1 MLLELKVIIIEQFK
15 EEFFMENMNWNYP
28 TPIWFGLD
36 RVNEIQNACNNLNIK
51 NPLIVTDPGI
61 LKTDI
66 ISKVQKSL
74 NSDVTVYSD
83 VQGNPTGSNVMEGV
97 NVFNAGKHDGVIA
110 VGGGSSMDVGKGIA
124 FMADQTK
131 PLWDFEDIGDYWT
144 RADSDK
150 IHPIIAVPT
159 TAGTGSETGRAG
171 VFTKEDTHEKKIIF
185 HPKMLPGIVIL
196 DPDLTLALPPSLTAF
211 TGMDVLAH
219 CLEAYSSPVFH
230 PLSQGI
236 ALEGIAIVKKYL
248 VRAFKNGSDIE
259 ARGNMLAGSSMGST
273 AFQKGLG
280 AIHSLSHPVGAMYNS
295 HHGLTN
301 AVFMPYVLERNREAI
316 EDKMIA
322 VAKYLDLEKTTFEGF
337 IKWIL
342 DLRKELEIPHTLKE
356 LINDDTKL
364 DKMSKMALQDP
375 STGGNPVA
383 LTQEDFLIL
392 YKNSYEGKLS
402 IN

>member
-1 MLLELKVIIIEQFK
+1 
-15 EEFFMENMNWNYP
+15 MENMNWNYP
-28 TPIWFGLD
+28 TLIWFGLN
-36 RVNEIQNACNNLNIK
+36 RINEIQTACNSLNIK

-61 LKTDI
+61 LKTKI
-66 ISKVQKSL
+66 ISKVDKSL
-74 NSDVTVYSD
+74 NSNSAIYSD
-83 VQGNPTGSNVMEGV
+83 VQGNPTGSNVINGV
-97 NVFNAGKHDGVIA
+97 NIFNAGKHDGVIA
-110 VGGGSSMDVGKGIA
+110 VGGGSGMDVGKGIA
-124 FMADQTK
+124 FMAGQTR
-131 PLWDFEDIGDYWT
+131 PIWDFEDIGDYWT

-150 IHPIIAVPT
+150 IFPIIAVPT

-185 HPKMLPGIVIL
+185 HPKMLPAIVIL
-196 DPDLTLALPPSLTAF
+196 DPDLTIDLPPSLTAF

-219 CLEAYSSPVFH
+219 CLEAYSSPFFH

-236 ALEGIAIVKKYL
+236 ALEGISIVKKYL
-248 VRAFKNGSDIE
+248 VRAYMNGSDIE

-316 EDKMIA
+316 EEKMIA
-322 VAKYLDLEKTTFEGF
+322 VAKYLDLKNLSFDGF
-337 IKWIL
+337 MHWIL
-342 DLRKELEIPHTLKE
+342 DLRKELKIPHTLKE
-356 LINDDTKL
+356 LINDDSKL
-364 DKMSKMALQDP
+364 EEMSKMALKDP
-375 STGGNPVA
+375 STGGNPIP
-383 LTQEDFLIL
+383 LTQENFLEL

-402 IN
+402 IRR